1 MTKTLSGAEALDLWL
16 TITRLPISRKE
27 RATLDAG
34 ESFKVQVDSK
44 IPPGGSHDLVVTTW
58 GDAAGSLAL
67 LMHGW
72 GGHRGQ
78 LTPFV
83 EPLLAAG
90 FRVAA
95 FDAPAHGD
103 VPGTQTSGYQMAECM
118 LAVAARVGQPTVV
131 LAHSLGTLALTV
143 ALQEGLT
150 PHKVVLFG
158 PMRRLT
164 DTVEPFLQMND
175 LTPETG
181 EAMMTETEARW
192 GGSDVWTRTALD
204 QVLPKFKIPALIIH
218 DRNDETTPYISGV
231 AVARAWKSA
240 KLITTRGLGHRGVL
254 KDPDVIAKV
263 IEFLSSTSNDII
275 PTQGIRHA

>member
-1 MTKTLSGAEALDLWL
+1 MPKTLSGAEALDLWL

-27 RATLDAG
+27 RAALDAG
-34 ESFKVQVDSK
+34 ENFKVHVDSK
-44 IPPGGSHDLVVTTW
+44 VPPGGEHDLVVTIW
-58 GDAAGSLAL
+58 GDAANPLVL

-118 LAVAARVGQPTVV
+118 LAVVAKIGEPVAVV
-131 LAHSLGTLALTV
+131 AHSLGTLAVTV
-143 ALQEGLT
+143 ALQEGLR
-150 PHKVVLFG
+150 PQKIVFFG

-181 EAMMTETEARW
+181 VAMMAETEARW
-192 GGSDVWTRTALD
+192 RSDVWSRTELD
-204 QVLPKFKIPALIIH
+204 TVLPKFDIPALIFH
-218 DRNDETTPYISGV
+218 DRNDEVTPYISGA

-240 KLITTRGLGHRGVL
+240 KLVTTRGLGHRGPL
-254 KDPDVIAKV
+254 KDPEVIAKV
-263 IEFLSSTSNDII
+263 VEFFR
-275 PTQGIRHA
+275 G